1 MKKLIITALFAI
13 TTANAQLRFI
23 ENEYFITSV
32 AIDPTATFKEKSPNL
47 CFELGLVSGWKY
59 VSANLQ
65 VLPDLK
71 GGYMDYGGSFGI
83 NLTSDYFD
91 TARYY
96 GGVRLGVI
104 KRGYTEEQTYTYPLV
119 GFEGGIDYNFKN
131 SIFVGVKSTGDYRSD
146 FQYSGADPKIR
157 FSTFIKLG
165 YKF

>member
-1 MKKLIITALFAI
+1 MKKLLFLILFITV
-13 TTANAQLRFI
+13 TVNAQFRFI

-96 GGVRLGVI
+96 GGVRLGMI

-119 GFEGGIDYNFKN
+119 SKQLNQRTAEKT
-131 SIFVGVKSTGDYRSD
+131 KTE
-146 FQYSGADPKIR
+146 
-157 FSTFIKLG
+157 KLAV
-165 YKF
+165 